1 MSVGNVDKVDG
12 ILLVVLVWENRT
24 QGTHFLKVITYATF
38 VVFGL
43 LILDWFSGNEFFWV
57 TVSAP
62 RILIS
67 QECISYWRHLIWRH
81 HRTWCGM
88 HQTLP
93 IWHWSIGY
101 INRWHD
107 WRSFDRLKTKPETGH
122 LTEQK
127 TDQTTT
133 LDISPLTS
141 GDELLFR
148 HGNFR

>member
-67 QECISYWRHLIWRH
+67 QECISYWRHLIYDV
-81 HRTWCGM
+81 
-88 HQTLP
+88 
-93 IWHWSIGY
+93 IIG
-101 INRWHD
+101 HD
-107 WRSFDRLKTKPETGH
+107 ATCIGHITG
-122 LTEQK
+122 EQYG
-127 TDQTTT
+127 TGQ
-133 LDISPLTS
+133 
-141 GDELLFR
+141 
-148 HGNFR
+148 